1 MYLLLVTTFMVE
13 FLNIILVFHLQLY
26 MEDIC
31 KKSLEYGINLWLLE
45 KIEQGAKVGKGEIH
59 PYVL

>member
-1 MYLLLVTTFMVE
+1 MVE

-45 KIEQGAKVGKGEIH
+45 KIEQGAKVGKGEIQ